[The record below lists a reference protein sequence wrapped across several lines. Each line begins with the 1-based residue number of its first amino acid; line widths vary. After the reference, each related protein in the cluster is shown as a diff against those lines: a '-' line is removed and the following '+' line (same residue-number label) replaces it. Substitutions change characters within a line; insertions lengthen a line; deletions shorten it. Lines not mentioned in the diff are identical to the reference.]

1 MRCFKFESDLPSAAR
16 ETAHH
21 LVGFQERI
29 SDVPIIQLLFL
40 LRLLEIRGVVLI
52 SLPNNITILLFYI
65 YLYTKKFFFSPYSKE
80 HVTDHEI
87 EETTSSV
94 ARLIPRKTNTVRC
107 HIQ

>member
-1 MRCFKFESDLPSAAR
+1 MRYFKFESELPSAAR

-21 LVGFQERI
+21 LVGFQESI

-65 YLYTKKFFFSPYSKE
+65 YLYTNFFSPYSKE
-80 HVTDHEI
+80 HVTDHETGNI
-87 EETTSSV
+87 EQCQHCLD
-94 ARLIPRKTNTVRC
+94 RLR
-107 HIQ
+107 